1 MKRQINVVL
10 DKAVQFSFHVPEG
23 MSLTHE
29 AARAWLD
36 HQFMALGC
44 APLREDGNVRTADKV
59 LVVTRAAGAALLGD
73 AQWSADYA
81 AAVGVALGKPLIR
94 VDVPTMVITY

>member
-10 DKAVQFSFHVPEG
+10 DKGVQFSFLVPEG
-23 MSLTHE
+23 APLTHE

-36 HQFMALGC
+36 QQFLALGC
-44 APLREDGNVRTADKV
+44 APLRDGGKVLTADKV
-59 LVVTRAAGAALLGD
+59 LVVTRSAGAVRLGD
-73 AQWSADYA
+73 PKWSADYA
-81 AAVGVALGKPLIR
+81 AAVAVALGKPLIR